1 MKEAICD
8 PAFIYMFPHS
18 FNVLQTCGHERI
30 ECDNIRP
37 LLIVYCALQHY
48 MTREIMNETAIPT
61 LTTFFFKTLCGRR
74 RSKRLRIDHVGLFR
88 FHQNLGCRSLDS
100 DPRHRVH

>member
-61 LTTFFFKTLCGRR
+61 LTTFFFFL
-74 RSKRLRIDHVGLFR
+74 
-88 FHQNLGCRSLDS
+88 NLVWEA
-100 DPRHRVH
+100 PQ